1 MTATLVQTMVLASSR
16 TGANQSD
23 MASYTTWFN
32 WPSFGTL
39 FDIDFTSF
47 IYIYIYIDRER
58 DRQTDRQTDRHRQT
72 EDCTNAQLNDADRE
86 DRRPTPA

>member
-1 MTATLVQTMVLASSR
+1 MLKATLVQTMVLASSR

-47 IYIYIYIDRER
+47 IYIYIEIDRE
-58 DRQTDRQTDRHRQT
+58 TDRQTDTDRQT